1 MDDTLCYAD
10 SPRTIYIELLYG
22 CNLYCNYCYVGQQK
36 NHRQPL
42 VPALTFTR
50 QILQILREEHV
61 EEVVLL
67 GGEPML
73 HPHFA
78 EICTTVAAL
87 DFPYRGLVTNGTLM
101 TPAYA
106 QLLQQTGFWVDIS
119 FRAARAETFDTITA
133 KAGSF
138 SKACQTV
145 LLLSQ
150 SGMAVALE
158 IDCLPQNYATL
169 YEMVKML
176 IEEGARI
183 KQVQLHRILPEGDAR
198 LHPDNFTLTQEQW
211 HIVFEQAGRIRDELG
226 VTVLF
231 EDGFPL
237 CLIQPEYRD
246 IVAPCPCGFT
256 SLTIGPQGDV
266 RHCACHTESLGN
278 IRHASLQTIWHNSL
292 TRYRSTNRQYDAC
305 LACDL
310 LQICRGGCS
319 SSGGAKR
326 DENNDI
332 LKKYFRPVKFS
343 KQEKQEA
350 LKRQGLKVLIGQD
363 IQVFE

>member
-1 MDDTLCYAD
+1 MDTMLCYAD
-10 SPRTIYIELLYG
+10 SPRTVYIEILYG

-42 VPALTFTR
+42 VPALTSTR
-50 QILQILREEHV
+50 QLLQILKEEQV

-78 EICTTVAAL
+78 EICTTIASLA
-87 DFPYRGLVTNGTLM
+87 FPYRGIVTNGTLM
-101 TPAYA
+101 TQSSA

-119 FRAARAETFDTITA
+119 FRAGSAETFDTITA
-133 KAGSF
+133 KTGSF
-138 SKACQTV
+138 SKAFNAA
-145 LLLSQ
+145 LLLSRLD
-150 SGMAVALE
+150 MAVGIE
-158 IDCLPQNYATL
+158 IDCLPQNYDTL

-176 IEEGARI
+176 IGDGVRI

-198 LHPDNFTLTQEQW
+198 QHLDNFTLTLEQW
-211 HIVFEQAGRIRDELG
+211 HVVFEQAGRIRDELG

-237 CLIQPEYRD
+237 CLVQPEYRD
-246 IVAPCPCGFT
+246 IVTPCPCGFT

-266 RHCACHTESLGN
+266 RHCACHSEPLGN

-292 TRYRSTNRQYDAC
+292 TRYRSTIRHHDAC

-319 SSGGAKR
+319 SSGGTKR
-326 DENNDI
+326 DESNDI
-332 LKKYFRPVKFS
+332 LKKYFRPVQFS
-343 KQEKQEA
+343 EQEKQTTLRRQA
-350 LKRQGLKVLIGQD
+350 LKVIIGQD
-363 IQVFE
+363 VQEFE